1 MGDLVWSP
9 PPSSQSLQRC
19 AELGRRGG
27 GPGWWEPFWL
37 AGVPGAQVLAGDL
50 GHGGGVVAGERL
62 AVSVTRVSLADVLCP
77 V

>member
-1 MGDLVWSP
+1 MGDLVVE
-9 PPSSQSLQRC
+9 SSSLVYISSAVRG
-19 AELGRRGG
+19 AEMPARR
-27 GPGWWEPFWL
+27 PGWWEPFWL

-62 AVSVTRVSLADVLCP
+62 AVSVNRVSLVDVLCP